1 MTRLVIRTLTEEKP
15 SGKEKPPVTTNQD
28 TRGQAKEA
36 SEELTPAGALAA
48 PSIGKEPAGASARGA
63 FAQHYVLSPGG

>member
-1 MTRLVIRTLTEEKP
+1 M
-15 SGKEKPPVTTNQD
+15 TTNQD

-48 PSIGKEPAGASARGA
+48 PCIGKQPAGASARGA